1 MICLPVSDSSQVSDA
16 RRRIAA
22 FAESLGFEA
31 SATARASLIITELA
45 TNLIKHGNGGV
56 LLAEVD
62 SYSNPPALELLALD
76 RGEGMLDVDQ
86 CMRDGYTTI
95 GSPGTGLGAIHRQSH
110 VLEIYSQPGA
120 GAAIY
125 VRSES
130 GRIPPPAVEKARS
143 FGAVCLPKIG
153 EDANGDAWAAAGTAE
168 NRTYLVVDGLGHGVA
183 AAEAAKAAVQE
194 FNRCADASSITEIL
208 TSIHE
213 ALRHTRGAAVAVA
226 RTDESREELLFGG
239 IGNIGGAIITDGNVR
254 KTVSRNGT
262 AGLTVRRIQ
271 EYSYPFT
278 SGSTF
283 FMYSDGLVSSW
294 NCAGYPGLLARHP
307 LLIAGVL
314 FRDFRRDRDD
324 VTILVAHRERP

>member
-1 MICLPVSDSSQVSDA
+1 MICLPVSDSSQVSEA

-22 FAESLGFEA
+22 FAESVGFDA
-31 SATARASLIITELA
+31 IATARVSLIITELA
-45 TNLIKHGNGGV
+45 TNLIKHGNGGA
-56 LLAEVD
+56 LLAEAD
-62 SYSNPPALELLALD
+62 EYSKSPALEFLALD

-86 CMRDGYTTI
+86 CMRDGYTTV
-95 GSPGTGLGAIHRQSH
+95 GSPGTGLGAIQRQSH
-110 VLEIYSQPGA
+110 ALDIYSRPGA

-130 GRIPPPAVEKARS
+130 GRIPTVAVERPHTFA
-143 FGAVCLPKIG
+143 AACLPKHG
-153 EDANGDAWAAAGTAE
+153 EEANGDAWAAAGTAG
-168 NRTYLVVDGLGHGVA
+168 NRTYLVVDGLGHGLA
-183 AAEAAKAAVQE
+183 AAEAAQAAVQE
-194 FNRCADASSITEIL
+194 FHRCAGVSITEIL
-208 TSIHE
+208 TSIHQ

-226 RTDESREELLFGG
+226 RTDESREELVFGG
-239 IGNIGGAIITDGNVR
+239 VGNIGGAIITDGKVR

-262 AGLTVRRIQ
+262 AGLTVPRIQ

-314 FRDFRRDRDD
+314 FRDFRRERDD
-324 VTILVAHRERP
+324 VTILVANRELP